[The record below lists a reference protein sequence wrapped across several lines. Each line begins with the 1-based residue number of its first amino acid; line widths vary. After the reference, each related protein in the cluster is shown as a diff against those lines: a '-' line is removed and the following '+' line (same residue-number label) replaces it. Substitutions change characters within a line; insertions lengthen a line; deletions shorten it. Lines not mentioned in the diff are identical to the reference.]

1 MYWAFEV
8 RITPEGSKL
17 ISASEYFILSR
28 GVTAAV
34 DITTD
39 KRRLIGY
46 FFVPIVDVIQNAL
59 EARGTGGNYH
69 FAASTDIKLQRRL
82 VCISQKS

>member
-1 MYWAFEV
+1 MFEV
-8 RITPEGSKL
+8 RITQEGSKL
-17 ISASEYFILSR
+17 ISASEYFILSH

-34 DITTD
+34 DIKTD

-69 FAASTDIKLQRRL
+69 FAATTDIKLERRL

>member
-1 MYWAFEV
+1 M
-8 RITPEGSKL
+8 
-17 ISASEYFILSR
+17 
-28 GVTAAV
+28 TAAV

-69 FAASTDIKLQRRL
+69 FAPTTDAKIGKKSGMHKSEKLTPYII
-82 VCISQKS
+82 CIF

>member
-1 MYWAFEV
+1 V
-8 RITPEGSKL
+8 RIIPEGSKL
-17 ISASEYFILSR
+17 INASEYFILSR

-59 EARGTGGNYH
+59 DVR
-69 FAASTDIKLQRRL
+69 
-82 VCISQKS
+82 